1 MTDLDWLDIQIH
13 FVVSLTVVGIAALA
27 GSGWCAFTF
36 MTIFWFGREVR
47 QDYEKCYSFPN
58 IWPFRFSTQK
68 WAEFSAGVI
77 GGLVGVFV
85 A

>member
-1 MTDLDWLDIQIH
+1 MGNIDFTDIQMH
-13 FVVSLTVVGIAALA
+13 AVVSLVIVGLFGLM

-36 MTIFWFGREVR
+36 MTMFWFMREVR

-68 WAEFSAGVI
+68 WAEFCAGVG
-77 GGLVGVFV
+77 GGLIAVLMT
-85 A
+85 